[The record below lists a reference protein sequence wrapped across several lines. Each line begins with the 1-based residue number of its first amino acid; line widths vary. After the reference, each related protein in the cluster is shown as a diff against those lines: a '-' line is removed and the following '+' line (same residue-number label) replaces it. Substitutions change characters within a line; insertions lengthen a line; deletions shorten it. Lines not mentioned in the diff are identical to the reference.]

1 MAKMWYEEWPSED
14 FFSTQEETDA
24 PEDFSETEA
33 LENDVSLE
41 RRGEFEQALV
51 QDEQPRDYHAELED
65 AAEEAA
71 PASEKR
77 LKREIRAEAL
87 RRLEDAARTEA
98 DFQAVIHQWDQLDRN
113 RERRERDHE
122 NLRGD
127 VPLEYRMIPN
137 PSIAPI
143 WMNNPAY
150 RQLCSGN
157 YLDILPKNHFIRAET
172 MSTEDYL
179 SAFFPFENLDVV
191 KQGVE
196 SCWSVSEDRA
206 MMALTMTFADEPM
219 AKNMSFQR
227 QYAEPYGWIAQQLK
241 DLAFNLS
248 TTFFY
253 YNAPLDKDSRQLLQ
267 KSMKAF
273 GGIAPTYHIE
283 LLDKPTLY
291 WDFHSL
297 LLGIQMMFSF
307 MLVDASKPLKLCKHC
322 QWVFL
327 SNRSNAEFCSPRCR
341 NQHNSKF
348 QRKGTKSEE

>member
-1 MAKMWYEEWPSED
+1 MGSFFVGGNAGRKTGMGGFDIAIAMVDAED
-14 FFSTQEETDA
+14 
-24 PEDFSETEA
+24 
-33 LENDVSLE
+33 NCV
-41 RRGEFEQALV
+41 
-51 QDEQPRDYHAELED
+51 
-65 AAEEAA
+65 
-71 PASEKR
+71 
-77 LKREIRAEAL
+77 
-87 RRLEDAARTEA
+87 
-98 DFQAVIHQWDQLDRN
+98 VIHAKPEVYNPLKEAPTIVLDALNVGMLMMGRKPAG
-113 RERRERDHE
+113 E
-122 NLRGD
+122 
-127 VPLEYRMIPN
+127 VQTAILEFVTHYGLLGFMTALPTT
-137 PSIAPI
+137 PSFIEYEAV
-143 WMNNPAY
+143 Y
-150 RQLCSGN
+150 
-157 YLDILPKNHFIRAET
+157 LPKNHFIRAET

-196 SCWSVSEDRA
+196 SYWSVSEDRA

-227 QYAEPYGWIAQQLK
+227 QYAEPYDWIAQQLK
-241 DLAFNLS
+241 DWAFNLS

-322 QWVFL
+322 QRVFL